1 MYQRKHK
8 TPANQKQFS
17 TKKRSTALLASSL
30 LLITCL
36 VGTTVAYLFDVSS
49 PIINIFTPSA
59 VSCQVNEKSFENDI
73 KTNVYITNTS
83 NIPAYIRAAII
94 ITWQDHNGNVYA
106 VSPVSGQDYEIVING
121 TDWTYE
127 GGYYYYNAVVPAGSD
142 TASLIVS
149 CSPVEGKAP
158 AGYGLNVEILGS
170 AIQAD
175 GMGATS
181 GQEAWEIASN
191 SQGGA

>member
-17 TKKRSTALLASSL
+17 TKKRPTALLASSL
-30 LLITCL
+30 LLLTCL

-49 PIINIFTPSA
+49 PIINIFTPST
-59 VSCQVNEKSFENDI
+59 VSCQVNEKSFENDV

-106 VSPVSGQDYEIVING
+106 ASPVSDQDYEIEINS
-121 TDWTYE
+121 TDWTYA
-127 GGYYYYNAVVPAGSD
+127 GGYYYYNAVVPARSD

-149 CSPVEGKAP
+149 CRPVEGKAP

-181 GQEAWEIASN
+181 AQEAWEIASN